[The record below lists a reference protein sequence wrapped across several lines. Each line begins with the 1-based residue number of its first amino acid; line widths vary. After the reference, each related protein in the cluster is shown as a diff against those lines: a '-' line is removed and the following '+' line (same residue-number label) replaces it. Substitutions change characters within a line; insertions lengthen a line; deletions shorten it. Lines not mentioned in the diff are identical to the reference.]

1 MNFLARN
8 AARATVRA
16 IPRGSRRFA
25 ADATGGDYF
34 AKRQALNNFSYL
46 TYIAKASTE
55 LWRKISYYVA
65 FPSIVLCMAWVYNV
79 EHEHHAHEE
88 HEKELHGGKLPEP
101 PAYEYLNRRVKPFP
115 WGNNSLFFKAEV
127 RRRSV

>member
-1 MNFLARN
+1 MNFLTRN

-34 AKRQALNNFSYL
+34 AKRQAVQEH
-46 TYIAKASTE
+46 AQASTE

-127 RRRSV
+127 NKDMNQEE